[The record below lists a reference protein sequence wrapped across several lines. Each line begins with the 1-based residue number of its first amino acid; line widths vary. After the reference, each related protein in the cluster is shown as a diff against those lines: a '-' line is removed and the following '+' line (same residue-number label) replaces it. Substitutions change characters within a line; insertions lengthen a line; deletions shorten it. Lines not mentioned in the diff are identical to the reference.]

1 MKEKPLLVTCR
12 EDPFVCGWNE
22 LEKVQPLSQQIQERI
37 DESKCTEEKRRKN
50 LSNFWKRG
58 EKIRS
63 LQKGPKEKPF
73 VIEKVHQ
80 LYTVEGSPVPL
91 HDVEGT

>member
-1 MKEKPLLVTCR
+1 MQR
-12 EDPFVCGWNE
+12 
-22 LEKVQPLSQQIQERI
+22 LSQQIQERI

-50 LSNFWKRG
+50 LWKRG

-63 LQKGPKEKPF
+63 VQRCAKEKPF

-80 LYTVEGSPVPL
+80 LYTVEGPPAPV
-91 HDVEGT
+91 HDVERA